1 MTGILMTGVLMTGI
15 LVTGVLVSCGCTLD
29 ETCATPPGGTS

>member
-1 MTGILMTGVLMTGI
+1 MTGVLMTGV
-15 LVTGVLVSCGCTLD
+15 LVTGVLVTGVLVTRGCTLD